1 MGRICLDK
9 MGFLI
14 KMWQKNNKKNVEKL
28 CNQILCELYD
38 INYVELYY
46 YKLFRGISN

>member
-1 MGRICLDK
+1 MGRICKDK

-14 KMWQKNNKKNVEKL
+14 KMWQKNNKNVEKL
-28 CNQILCELYD
+28 FLWEYYD
-38 INYVELYY
+38 FNYVELYY